1 MHNITVWER
10 NREKLIKICLD
21 FIPKRVYT
29 VIKHQTE
36 LKNKG
41 VNSMDTM
48 MLKSAIY
55 RKYRTITDF
64 SKAIGW
70 SSSKMS
76 RLLGGRY
83 LPDVVEATAISTL
96 LDLQTDE
103 FMKIFYVSHP
113 KT

>member
-1 MHNITVWER
+1 
-10 NREKLIKICLD
+10 
-21 FIPKRVYT
+21 
-29 VIKHQTE
+29 
-36 LKNKG
+36 
-41 VNSMDTM
+41 MDTM

-64 SKAIGW
+64 LKDIGW

-83 LPDVVEATAISTL
+83 LPDVVEATAIGAL

-113 KT
+113 QTGMSANE

>member
-1 MHNITVWER
+1 
-10 NREKLIKICLD
+10 
-21 FIPKRVYT
+21 
-29 VIKHQTE
+29 
-36 LKNKG
+36 
-41 VNSMDTM
+41 MDTM

-83 LPDVVEATAISTL
+83 LPDVVELERLARYLICRPTNS
-96 LDLQTDE
+96 
-103 FMKIFYVSHP
+103 
-113 KT
+113 